1 MERQEGSGGSA
12 GRGRE
17 FQTGVIVVGAGPS
30 GLATAACLSQESIP
44 YVVVEREECIASLW
58 RNKAYARLHLHLK
71 KRFCQLP
78 HMPFPAHLPDY
89 LPRDAFLRYLHDYS
103 LRFRISPL
111 FNRVVT
117 RAAYDHATGMWR
129 VRATHAGHEAE
140 ELVAPFLVV
149 ATGETCDPFVPEVD
163 GLLGFSGRA
172 LHSTLYK
179 TGEHFAGQSVLV
191 VGSGNS
197 GMEIAL
203 DLSNHH
209 AKPSILIRSP
219 VHIMSRWMINLG
231 LNLLKI
237 LGVHVVDSLMVM
249 LSKVVYGDL
258 SKHGILRPKEGPFLM
273 KVKYGKYPVVDV
285 GTISKIQ
292 AAHIQVLPAAIRSIR
307 DGNEV
312 MLDNGNSYHFDAIV
326 FATGFRRS
334 TNNWLMG
341 DNYLLNED
349 GFPKPSFPNHWKGK
363 HGLYCTGLSR
373 RGLYG
378 AALDAQNIARDIKTH
393 FF

>member
-58 RNKAYARLHLHLK
+58 RNKAYAQLHLHLK

-219 VHIMSRWMINLG
+219 KYAWFD
-231 LNLLKI
+231 LKQDGSHNVKMDDQVR
-237 LGVHVVDSLMVM
+237 LESAEYPGRTRGGQLDGYAEQSVVRR
-249 LSKVVYGDL
+249 SKKARDL
-258 SKHGILRPKEGPFLM
+258 KAQRGPVSYEG
-273 KVKYGKYPVVDV
+273 
-285 GTISKIQ
+285 
-292 AAHIQVLPAAIRSIR
+292 QVLPAAIRSIR
-307 DGNEV
+307 GGNEV
-312 MLDNGNSYHFDAIV
+312 MLDNDNSYHFDAIV
-326 FATGFRRS
+326 FATGFRRF